1 MIPLSLKS
9 EKWKTQ
15 FQENLTDTKNLWTK
29 TLFKLLRS
37 NALSPPIPCS
47 IFRTDWDSLFIWS
60 QCWKNNEPVTD
71 SMYYCVKDMS
81 HACHMVCL
89 SPFYCNTKYYC
100 PFRLNQT
107 YFIYLLECVIVC
119 LLLAPIIGL
128 FTKVC
133 PGFHPYT
140 KSISGWETSSEQE
153 LKWDASFRW
162 PFSPNSAWGSIETT
176 TIGKTHPILNI
187 DQYDRPEP

>member
-89 SPFYCNTKYYC
+89 SPFYCNTKSYC

-133 PGFHPYT
+133 PGSHRYT
-140 KSISGWETSSEQE
+140 KGSS
-153 LKWDASFRW
+153 R
-162 PFSPNSAWGSIETT
+162 
-176 TIGKTHPILNI
+176 
-187 DQYDRPEP
+187 